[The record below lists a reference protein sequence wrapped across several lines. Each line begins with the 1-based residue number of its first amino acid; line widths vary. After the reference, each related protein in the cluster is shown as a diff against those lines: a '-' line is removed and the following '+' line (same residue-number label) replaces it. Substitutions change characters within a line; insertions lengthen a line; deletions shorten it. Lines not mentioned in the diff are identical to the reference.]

1 MQIYIAEGTQQTG
14 PFDLET
20 IKAGLTTGKYQPT
33 QLAWYEGAPGWEPIN
48 KLPGMETFAAPP
60 PPPPPPAPPAPPPYP
75 MAPPPY
81 SPAPPPYSSA
91 PPTAYAPGSVPP
103 PAYAPPPPSF
113 VPVQTAP
120 YVPGTSAPPK
130 KGIMATLGGLFV
142 GLLAVLFGLAKIAR
156 IFLPHNS
163 YSTSHSYSSTP
174 APSSTSPSAFWSPA
188 SSPSLVGTATY
199 RNAANSFTGERL
211 TYFVP
216 FQFSYPLNWN
226 VVTGAKVE
234 HQEDFVELEN
244 KALSQTLESF
254 YVEGFHSTGNGSA
267 ADVLPTFGPEY
278 TSEFEGGL
286 KKDYPD
292 FHRVSQGMTK
302 LKNYTAFD
310 YRGQGTAKFENKSV
324 QLVVRYLLVAPPTG
338 KNGVILE
345 MIANTTAPDI
355 KGVNDLGA
363 KGGTATVL
371 QSFTFN

>member
-20 IKAGLTTGKYQPT
+20 IETGLTTGKYQPT
-33 QLAWYEGAPGWEPIN
+33 QLAWYEGAPGWEPIR
-48 KLPGMETFAAPP
+48 KLPGMETFAA

-75 MAPPPY
+75 MAQPPY
-81 SPAPPPYSSA
+81 PAAPPP
-91 PPTAYAPGSVPP
+91 AYPSGAVP
-103 PAYAPPPPSF
+103 PAYAPPPPPF
-113 VPVQTAP
+113 IPVQTAP
-120 YVPGTSAPPK
+120 YVPGTGAPPK
-130 KGIMATLGGLFV
+130 KGIMATVGGIFL
-142 GLLAVLFGLAKIAR
+142 GLLAVLFGLARIAR
-156 IFLPHNS
+156 VFLPHNS
-163 YSTSHSYSSTP
+163 YSTSHSYTSTP
-174 APSSTSPSAFWSPA
+174 TPGYTNPSAFSSPA
-188 SSPSLVGTATY
+188 SSPSLAGTATY
-199 RNAANSFTGERL
+199 RNDANAFTGERL

-216 FQFSYPLNWN
+216 FQFNYPLPWSIA
-226 VVTGAKVE
+226 VGAKVE

-244 KALSQTLESF
+244 KALSQVLESF

-278 TSEFEGGL
+278 TSEFEEGL

-302 LKNYTAFD
+302 LKNYAAFD

-324 QLVVRYLLVAPPTG
+324 QLVVRYLLIAPPAG

-355 KGVNDLGA
+355 KGVNDLGT
-363 KGGTATVL
+363 KGGTAKIL